1 MYRSVGTNNL
11 KRHPLT
17 FSIILTLIA
26 GMVLCAVPV
35 QGISAQTSFFMQSG
49 QPLHSART
57 ADYRSGYAAQYSAV
71 LRTLAGGAKPEFGSV
86 GGEWKV
92 LALARSGF
100 YSTQSGYFSEYY
112 AKIEKLVAANG
123 SPKLHPQKSTEN
135 SRLIIALSSI
145 GRDARSVAGFD
156 LTAPLGD
163 FNYVKKQGLNGVI
176 FALIALDCN
185 KNYGMSDIK
194 SQCVDLLLSRECDG
208 GGWALGLGAA
218 EADITAMAITALAPY
233 RKAAAQS
240 NAVLKSFPHC
250 KMQTEVF
257 PPAVLKPPKAAP
269 KCSLRSARSE
279 SMHIRI
285 RALSKTETRRLTHS
299 VLFMSAADLHT
310 WQTAAQI
317 QWQPNRLHMH
327 FARTTDFFP
336 GEARFTT

>member
-35 QGISAQTSFFMQSG
+35 PGYFCSNELFHAKRAAPS
-49 QPLHSART
+49 PPARRIT
-57 ADYRSGYAAQYSAV
+57 GAGMRRSTPPF

-100 YSTQSGYFSEYY
+100 YPTQSGYFSEYY

-208 GGWALGLGAA
+208 GGIGHSDS
-218 EADITAMAITALAPY
+218 EQ
-233 RKAAAQS
+233 RK
-240 NAVLKSFPHC
+240 
-250 KMQTEVF
+250 
-257 PPAVLKPPKAAP
+257 
-269 KCSLRSARSE
+269 
-279 SMHIRI
+279 RI
-285 RALSKTETRRLTHS
+285 LP
-299 VLFMSAADLHT
+299 
-310 WQTAAQI
+310 
-317 QWQPNRLHMH
+317 QWR
-327 FARTTDFFP
+327 
-336 GEARFTT
+336 